1 VKRTYQVAPRTGEQP
16 ERRVG
21 ERPTGWPICGRG
33 RVPWLAWPA
42 AWLTRGANRC
52 RKGPGNHVQAVEAWY
67 AAAVEG
73 LRAAGVTKGCEDDPP
88 SCCPDDVVT
97 RVQMASFLARVLVVC

>member
-1 VKRTYQVAPRTGEQP
+1 M
-16 ERRVG
+16 
-21 ERPTGWPICGRG
+21 
-33 RVPWLAWPA
+33 
-42 AWLTRGANRC
+42 
-52 RKGPGNHVQAVEAWY
+52 EAWY